1 MAKGKAAF
9 FIGSPD
15 IPHDYAY
22 VPDVARAVASLLA
35 APDSA
40 YGQAWHVP
48 CAPTRTT
55 REILQLAADAL
66 GVRLRLNILPAFL
79 LGPLGLAV
87 PFMREV
93 KEMRFTFDRP
103 YRVDSSKFARTFWSD
118 PTPFEEGIR
127 NTALA
132 FRNAAAGGLSPPV
145 SLRPVPGGPASPEPR
160 SAARDPGSPRP
171 QNTR

>member
-22 VPDVARAVASLLA
+22 VPDIGRAAADAARGARR
-35 APDSA
+35 A

-55 REILQLAADAL
+55 REILRDRGATRSARQLK
-66 GVRLRLNILPAFL
+66 LNVLPESL
-79 LGPLGLAV
+79 LGPLGLVV
-87 PFMREV
+87 PFLREA

-103 YRVDSSKFARTFWSD
+103 YRVEAEQVRKRLLVRSRRRSRRACR
-118 PTPFEEGIR
+118 E
-127 NTALA
+127 TALA
-132 FRNAAAGGLSPPV
+132 FREAGQ
-145 SLRPVPGGPASPEPR
+145 RGPAPVVVGPAGRRAVGRREAGP
-160 SAARDPGSPRP
+160 AGPAR
-171 QNTR
+171 